1 MIEENNL
8 SNENYIYI
16 GQKLTIPEKININLN
31 TDGIDSS
38 NYHEVQAGETLTE
51 IALLYGIKLEKLIA
65 INNLK
70 DADSINIGSR
80 LLLNQINIDSEKI
93 VLKNEPEQN
102 SDQVYGPLKI
112 ISTQLKFKNNR
123 QLLNATNDNGNN
135 LIISLNCY
143 KDEIDVRIKG
153 RKWKGWLPA
162 KEEFEKNLL
171 NDFCRERND

>member
-1 MIEENNL
+1 M
-8 SNENYIYI
+8 
-16 GQKLTIPEKININLN
+16 
-31 TDGIDSS
+31 
-38 NYHEVQAGETLTE
+38 
-51 IALLYGIKLEKLIA
+51 
-65 INNLK
+65 
-70 DADSINIGSR
+70 
-80 LLLNQINIDSEKI
+80 LNQINIDSEKI

-171 NDFCRERND
+171 NDFCLERND